1 VCKKKFVKKNK
12 LCAALITLSVL
23 GKDIDSLDG
32 VCKKNCKKKSVC
44 VCVCVYFNYYLVAL
58 NLIDTEEDRSHV
70 TKFIISNSKY
80 YSTSLIID
88 TEEDRSHVTK
98 FITDMGDFLQTASEQ
113 VKKLGDAQVR

>member
-1 VCKKKFVKKNK
+1 M
-12 LCAALITLSVL
+12 
-23 GKDIDSLDG
+23 
-32 VCKKNCKKKSVC
+32 
-44 VCVCVYFNYYLVAL
+44 CVYFNYYLVAL